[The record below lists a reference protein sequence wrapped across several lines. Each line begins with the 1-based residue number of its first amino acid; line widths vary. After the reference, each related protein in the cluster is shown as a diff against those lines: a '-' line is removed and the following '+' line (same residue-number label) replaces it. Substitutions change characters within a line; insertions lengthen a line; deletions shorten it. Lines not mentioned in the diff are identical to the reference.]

1 MVLTALRPEPPQ
13 NLMQDSILKY
23 KTAIVVRWTASP
35 EDNGSPLIAHILSIT
50 DLADP
55 NNEILYTLPSSAFDY
70 TFTGLTPGHHYT
82 MKIKAR
88 NLVGDSDWSLPM
100 FAYSGI
106 EPTRPDL
113 ITFVT
118 STRNTLSLSWPS
130 LTGDDTGGNGAHP
143 ITIIAYDLYMDN
155 GFNGDFKLIYS
166 GPDPTYFV

>member
-1 MVLTALRPEPPQ
+1 VVLTALRPEPPQ
-13 NLMQDSILKY
+13 NLQQDPILKY

-50 DLADP
+50 DLADSS
-55 NNEILYTLPSSAFDY
+55 EIIYTLPSSAFDY

-88 NLVGDSDWSLPM
+88 NLVGDSDWSQPM

-113 ITFVT
+113 ITFVS
-118 STRNTLSLSWPS
+118 STRNTLQLSWPS
-130 LTGDDTGGNGAHP
+130 LIGDDTGGNGVNP
-143 ITIIAYDLYMDN
+143 ITITAYDLYMDN
-155 GFNGDFKLIYS
+155 GYNGDFKLIYS
-166 GPDPTYFV
+166 GATPGYFV

>member
-1 MVLTALRPEPPQ
+1 VLTALRPEPPQ
-13 NLMQDSILKY
+13 NLMQDPVLKY

-55 NNEILYTLPSSAFDY
+55 TNEILYTLPSSAYDY
-70 TFTGLTPGHHYT
+70 TFNSLAPGHHYT

-100 FAYSGI
+100 FAYAGI

-113 ITFVT
+113 ITFVS
-118 STRNTLSLSWPS
+118 STRNTLTLSWPS
-130 LTGDDTGGNGAHP
+130 LTGDDTGGNDANP
-143 ITIIAYDLYMDN
+143 ITITAYDLYMDN

-166 GPDPTYFV
+166 GPTASYFV